1 MASKSMPITVLLIA
15 FLPAT
20 RKPDTSTRT
29 VSPVKTANNIE

>member
-1 MASKSMPITVLLIA
+1 MAGMSMPITVLLIA

-29 VSPVKTANNIE
+29 VSPAKASNNIE